1 MIPNKQLIND
11 SNEQLISSR
20 LKPITESKYG
30 NYKANEIMKRSQLK
44 LITIEKLLRN
54 IGNNIEE
61 LKEIYCDVYPDQ
73 YKDEPITENEIKKS
87 TVIVKNIIKD
97 LSSIYKI
104 IDETFN
110 EYDNILNKQ
119 IDLMSIDEYNSV
131 RLLIKESK
139 DNTNKD
145 LARMYISKD
154 YDITTELINLLKN
167 VEKKRNPSDLCKR
180 IYELPSD
187 FSIYYYQIYLT
198 KPEMFILGCELI
210 V

>member
-1 MIPNKQLIND
+1 MYPNKQLID
-11 SNEQLISSR
+11 S
-20 LKPITESKYG
+20 SKYD
-30 NYKANEIMKRSQLK
+30 NYKADE
-44 LITIEKLLRN
+44 IEKLLKN

-61 LKEIYCDVYPDQ
+61 LKEIYCDEYPEQ
-73 YKDEPITENEIKKS
+73 YKDDPITENELKRS

-119 IDLMSIDEYNSV
+119 IDLMDIDEYNSL
-131 RLLIKESK
+131 RLLIKELK
-139 DNTNKD
+139 NNTNKD
-145 LARMYISKD
+145 LARLYISKD
-154 YDITTELINLLKN
+154 HDIITELINLLKN

-180 IYELPSD
+180 IFELPSD
-187 FSIYYYQIYLT
+187 FSMYYYQIYLT
-198 KPEMFILGCELI
+198 KPEMFILEGELI